1 MKIGYARVS
10 STEQLLDLQLDA
22 LTKVGCE
29 QIYSESKSG
38 KNTTDRPEFEKMMRM
53 LRKGDVL
60 TIWDLTR
67 LGRSIFDLIKIA
79 TNLKERGIELV
90 AIKDNI
96 DTSTTS
102 GRLMFNMLASLA
114 EYEREKII
122 ERTRAGLDIAKANG
136 RTGGR
141 PEGKSVD
148 NRKKAQSLRALVKS
162 GVSINDAAKQLGLGR
177 ATGYRW
183 MKEEEV

>member
-10 STEQLLDLQLDA
+10 TIDQHLSLQYDA
-22 LTKVGCE
+22 LTKAGCE

-38 KNTTDRPEFEKMMRM
+38 KNTTDRPEFEKMMGM

-60 TIWDLTR
+60 VVNDLTR
-67 LGRSIFDLIKIA
+67 LGRSILDLIKIV
-79 TNLKERGIELV
+79 TSLKEKGVEFV
-90 AIKDNI
+90 AIKNSI

-102 GRLMFNMLASLA
+102 GRLMFNILASLA
-114 EYEREKII
+114 EYERENIV
-122 ERTRAGLDIAKANG
+122 ERTHAGLAAARERG
-136 RTGGR
+136 RVGGR